1 MSNGFYT
8 AAQAMLLQQRRLNTI
23 SNNIANV
30 KTNGY
35 KKEETVISSF
45 QENLLYRIENNQKTQ
60 IGSVSNLQGIDEINF
75 RFDIANLE
83 DTNRSLDIALVSE
96 GFFTVKSNNTIFFTR
111 DGSFNIDSEGYLVT
125 SQGARVQ
132 GSKGDIRVI
141 DDSFVVNETGQV
153 RNSKGQL
160 IDTLLIQAPNEQ
172 SNLIK
177 MENGYFTETSGNMQ
191 TTTPWVIQSMLEN
204 SNVDVTEEMTQLIEV
219 QRNFQSVA
227 NALKTIDGLN
237 ARAVSEIGKV

>member
-8 AAQAMLLQQRRLNTI
+8 AAQAMLIQQRRLNTI

-35 KKEETVISSF
+35 KKEETVISTFEESL
-45 QENLLYRIENNQKTQ
+45 QYRIQNNQKTL
-60 IGSVSNLQGIDEINF
+60 IGSESRLIGIDEINF
-75 RFDIANLE
+75 RVDIANLE

-96 GFFTVKSNNTIFFTR
+96 GFFTVRQNNTIFFTR

-125 SQGARVQ
+125 SKGARVQ
-132 GSKGDIRVI
+132 GMKGDIRVMN
-141 DDSFVVNETGQV
+141 DSFIVNETGLVINSNGQV
-153 RNSKGQL
+153 
-160 IDTLLIQAPNEQ
+160 IDRLSIQTPNDN
-172 SNLIK
+172 SNLVK
-177 MENGYFTETSGNMQ
+177 MENGYFTETSGNMTQ
-191 TTTPWVIQSMLEN
+191 TNPWVIQSMLEN
-204 SNVDVTEEMTQLIEV
+204 SNVDVTEEMTQLMEV

>member
-8 AAQAMLLQQRRLNTI
+8 AAQAMLIQQRRLNTI

-35 KKEETVISSF
+35 KKEETVLSTFEESL
-45 QENLLYRIENNQKTQ
+45 QYRIQNNQKTL
-60 IGSVSNLQGIDEINF
+60 IGSESRLIGIDEINF
-75 RFDIANLE
+75 RVDIANLE

-96 GFFTVKSNNTIFFTR
+96 GFFTVRQNNTIFFTR

-125 SQGARVQ
+125 SKGARVQ
-132 GSKGDIRVI
+132 GMKGDIRVMN
-141 DDSFVVNETGQV
+141 DSFIVNETGLVMNSNGQV
-153 RNSKGQL
+153 
-160 IDTLLIQAPNEQ
+160 IDRLSIQTPNDN
-172 SNLIK
+172 SNLVK
-177 MENGYFTETSGNMQ
+177 MENGYFTETSGNMTQ
-191 TTTPWVIQSMLEN
+191 TNPWVIQSMLEN
-204 SNVDVTEEMTQLIEV
+204 SNVNVTEEMTQLMEV

>member
-8 AAQAMLLQQRRLNTI
+8 AVQAMLIQQRRLNTI

-35 KKEETVISSF
+35 KKEETVLSTFEESL
-45 QENLLYRIENNQKTQ
+45 QYRIQNNQKTL
-60 IGSVSNLQGIDEINF
+60 IGTESRLIGIDEINF
-75 RFDIANLE
+75 RVDIANLE

-96 GFFTVKSNNTIFFTR
+96 GFFTVRQNNTIFFTR

-125 SQGARVQ
+125 SKGARVQ
-132 GSKGDIRVI
+132 GMKGDIRVMN
-141 DDSFVVNETGQV
+141 DSFIVNETGLVMNSNGQV
-153 RNSKGQL
+153 
-160 IDTLLIQAPNEQ
+160 IDRLSIQTPNDN
-172 SNLIK
+172 SNLVK
-177 MENGYFTETSGNMQ
+177 MENGYFTETSGNMTQ
-191 TTTPWVIQSMLEN
+191 TNPWVIQSMLEN
-204 SNVDVTEEMTQLIEV
+204 SNVDVTEEMTQLMEV

>member
-8 AAQAMLLQQRRLNTI
+8 AAQAMLIQQRRLNTI

-35 KKEETVISSF
+35 KKEETVLSTFEESL
-45 QENLLYRIENNQKTQ
+45 QYRIQNNQKTL
-60 IGSVSNLQGIDEINF
+60 IGSESRLIGIDEINF
-75 RFDIANLE
+75 RVDIANLE

-96 GFFTVKSNNTIFFTR
+96 GFFTVRQNNTIFFTR

-125 SQGARVQ
+125 SKGARVQ
-132 GSKGDIRVI
+132 GMKGDIRVMN
-141 DDSFVVNETGQV
+141 DSFIVNETGLVINSNGQV
-153 RNSKGQL
+153 
-160 IDTLLIQAPNEQ
+160 IDRLSIQTPNDN
-172 SNLIK
+172 SNLVK
-177 MENGYFTETSGNMQ
+177 MENGYFTETSGNMTQ
-191 TTTPWVIQSMLEN
+191 TNPWVIQSMLEN
-204 SNVDVTEEMTQLIEV
+204 SNVNVTEEMTQLMEV

>member
-132 GSKGDIRVI
+132 GTKGDIRVI
-141 DDSFVVNETGQV
+141 DDSFIVNETGQV

-191 TTTPWVIQSMLEN
+191 TITPWVIQSMLEN

>member
-45 QENLLYRIENNQKTQ
+45 QESLNFRIDESGKTA
-60 IGSVSNLQGIDEINF
+60 IGSDSKLQGVEEINF
-75 RFDIANLE
+75 RFDPANLE

-96 GFFTVKSNNTIFFTR
+96 GFFTVKQNNEIFYTR
-111 DGSFNIDSEGYLVT
+111 DGSFEIDAMGYLIT
-125 SQGARVQ
+125 SNGARVQ
-132 GSKGDIRVI
+132 GMNGDIRVVN
-141 DDSFVVNETGQV
+141 DKFVADGTGV
-153 RNSKGQL
+153 IKNAKGQI
-160 IDTLLIQAPNEQ
+160 IDTLLIQTPNED
-172 SNLIK
+172 SKLVK
-177 MENGYFTETSGNMQ
+177 RENGYFSETAGNMER
-191 TTTPWVIQSMLEN
+191 TLPWVIQSMLER

>member
-8 AAQAMLLQQRRLNTI
+8 AAQAMLIQQRRLNTI

-35 KKEETVISSF
+35 KKEETVLSTFEESL
-45 QENLLYRIENNQKTQ
+45 QYRIQNNQKTL
-60 IGSVSNLQGIDEINF
+60 IGTESRLIGIDEINF
-75 RFDIANLE
+75 RVDIANLE

-96 GFFTVKSNNTIFFTR
+96 GFFTVRQNNTIFFTR

-125 SQGARVQ
+125 SKGARVQ
-132 GSKGDIRVI
+132 GMKGDIRVMN
-141 DDSFVVNETGQV
+141 DSFIVNETGLVINSNGQV
-153 RNSKGQL
+153 
-160 IDTLLIQAPNEQ
+160 IDRLSIQTPNDN
-172 SNLIK
+172 SNLVK
-177 MENGYFTETSGNMQ
+177 MENGYFTETSGNMTQ
-191 TTTPWVIQSMLEN
+191 TNPWVIQSMLEN
-204 SNVDVTEEMTQLIEV
+204 SNVDVTEEMTQLMEV

>member
-8 AAQAMLLQQRRLNTI
+8 AAQAMLIQQRRLNTI

-35 KKEETVISSF
+35 KKEETVLSTFEESL
-45 QENLLYRIENNQKTQ
+45 QYRIQNNQKTL
-60 IGSVSNLQGIDEINF
+60 IGSEFRLIGIDEINF
-75 RFDIANLE
+75 RVDIANLE

-96 GFFTVKSNNTIFFTR
+96 GFFTVRQNNTIFFTR

-125 SQGARVQ
+125 SKGARVQ
-132 GSKGDIRVI
+132 GMKGDIRVMN
-141 DDSFVVNETGQV
+141 DSFIVNETGLVINSNGQV
-153 RNSKGQL
+153 
-160 IDTLLIQAPNEQ
+160 IDRLSIQTPNDN
-172 SNLIK
+172 SNLVK
-177 MENGYFTETSGNMQ
+177 MENGYFTETSGNMTQ
-191 TTTPWVIQSMLEN
+191 TNPWVIQSMLEN
-204 SNVDVTEEMTQLIEV
+204 SNVDVTEEMTQLMEV

>member
-23 SNNIANV
+23 ANNIANV

-35 KKEETVISSF
+35 KKEETIISSF
-45 QENLLYRIENNQKTQ
+45 QESLKYRIDEAGKTL
-60 IGSVSNLQGIDEINF
+60 IGSESKLQGIDEINF
-75 RFDIANLE
+75 RFDPANLE

-96 GFFTVKSNNTIFFTR
+96 GFFTVRLNNEILYTR

-125 SQGARVQ
+125 SNGARVQ
-132 GSKGDIRVI
+132 GTKGDIRVLN
-141 DDSFVVNETGQV
+141 DKFVVFESGIVKSSTGQV
-153 RNSKGQL
+153 

-177 MENGYFTETSGNMQ
+177 MQNGYFAETTGNMGQ
-191 TTTPWVIQSMLEN
+191 ITPWVIQSMLEN
-204 SNVDVTEEMTQLIEV
+204 SNVDVTEEMTRLIEV

>member
-8 AAQAMLLQQRRLNTI
+8 AAQAMLIQQRRLNTI

-35 KKEETVISSF
+35 KKEETVISTFEESL
-45 QENLLYRIENNQKTQ
+45 QYRIQYNQKTL
-60 IGSVSNLQGIDEINF
+60 IGSESRLIGIDEINF
-75 RFDIANLE
+75 RVDIANLE

-96 GFFTVKSNNTIFFTR
+96 GFFTVRQNNTIFFTR

-125 SQGARVQ
+125 SKGARVQ
-132 GSKGDIRVI
+132 GMKGDIRVMN
-141 DDSFVVNETGQV
+141 DSFIVNETGLVINSNGQV
-153 RNSKGQL
+153 
-160 IDTLLIQAPNEQ
+160 IDRLSIQTPNDN
-172 SNLIK
+172 SNLVK
-177 MENGYFTETSGNMQ
+177 MENGYFTETSGNMTQ
-191 TTTPWVIQSMLEN
+191 TNPWVIQSMLEN
-204 SNVDVTEEMTQLIEV
+204 SNVDVTEEMTQLMEV

>member
-96 GFFTVKSNNTIFFTR
+96 GFFTVKSNNTIFYTR

-132 GSKGDIRVI
+132 GTKGDIRVI

-160 IDTLLIQAPNEQ
+160 IDTLLIQAPNVQ

>member
-8 AAQAMLLQQRRLNTI
+8 AAQAMLIQQRRLNTI

-35 KKEETVISSF
+35 KKEETVLSTFEESL
-45 QENLLYRIENNQKTQ
+45 QYRIQNNQKTL
-60 IGSVSNLQGIDEINF
+60 IGSESRLIGIDEINF
-75 RFDIANLE
+75 RVDIANLE

-96 GFFTVKSNNTIFFTR
+96 GFFTVRQNNTIFFTR

-125 SQGARVQ
+125 SKGARVQ
-132 GSKGDIRVI
+132 GMKGDIRVMN
-141 DDSFVVNETGQV
+141 DSFIVNETGLVMNSNGQV
-153 RNSKGQL
+153 
-160 IDTLLIQAPNEQ
+160 IDRLSIQTPNDN
-172 SNLIK
+172 SNLVK
-177 MENGYFTETSGNMQ
+177 MENGYFTETSGNMTQ
-191 TTTPWVIQSMLEN
+191 TNPWVIQSMLEN
-204 SNVDVTEEMTQLIEV
+204 SNVDVTEEMTQLMEV

>member
-8 AAQAMLLQQRRLNTI
+8 AAQAMLIQQRRLNTI

-35 KKEETVISSF
+35 KKEETVLSTFEESL
-45 QENLLYRIENNQKTQ
+45 QYRIQNNQKTL
-60 IGSVSNLQGIDEINF
+60 ISSESRLIGIDEINF
-75 RFDIANLE
+75 RVDIANLE

-96 GFFTVKSNNTIFFTR
+96 GFFTVRQNNTIFFTR

-125 SQGARVQ
+125 SKGARVQ
-132 GSKGDIRVI
+132 GMKGDIRVMN
-141 DDSFVVNETGQV
+141 DSFIVNETGLVINSNGQV
-153 RNSKGQL
+153 
-160 IDTLLIQAPNEQ
+160 IDRLSIQTPNDN
-172 SNLIK
+172 SNLVK
-177 MENGYFTETSGNMQ
+177 MENGYFTETSGNMTQ
-191 TTTPWVIQSMLEN
+191 TNPWVIQSMLEN
-204 SNVDVTEEMTQLIEV
+204 SNVDVTEEMTQLMEV

>member
-132 GSKGDIRVI
+132 GTKGDIRVI

>member
-8 AAQAMLLQQRRLNTI
+8 AAQAMLIQQRRLNTI

-35 KKEETVISSF
+35 KKEETVLSTFEESL
-45 QENLLYRIENNQKTQ
+45 QYRIQNNQKTL
-60 IGSVSNLQGIDEINF
+60 IGTESRLIGIDEINF
-75 RFDIANLE
+75 RVDIANLE

-96 GFFTVKSNNTIFFTR
+96 GFFTVRQNNTIFFTR

-125 SQGARVQ
+125 SKGARVQ
-132 GSKGDIRVI
+132 GMKGDIRVMN
-141 DDSFVVNETGQV
+141 DSFIVNETGLVMNSNGQV
-153 RNSKGQL
+153 
-160 IDTLLIQAPNEQ
+160 IDRLSIQTPNDN
-172 SNLIK
+172 SNLVK
-177 MENGYFTETSGNMQ
+177 MENGYFTETSGNMTQ
-191 TTTPWVIQSMLEN
+191 TNPWVIQSMLEN
-204 SNVDVTEEMTQLIEV
+204 SNVDVTEEMTQLMEV

>member
-45 QENLLYRIENNQKTQ
+45 QENLLYRIENNQKIE

-96 GFFTVKSNNTIFFTR
+96 GFFTVKTNNTVFYTR

-125 SQGARVQ
+125 SNGARVQ
-132 GSKGDIRVI
+132 GLKGDIRVM

-153 RNSKGQL
+153 RNSKGQIL
-160 IDTLLIQAPNEQ
+160 DTLLIKAPNEQ

-177 MENGYFTETSGNMQ
+177 MDNGYFSETSGKMQ
-191 TTTPWVIQSMLEN
+191 TITPWVIQSMLEN

>member
-132 GSKGDIRVI
+132 GTKGDIRVI

-172 SNLIK
+172 SSLIK

>member
-35 KKEETVISSF
+35 KKEETVISTF
-45 QENLLYRIENNQKTQ
+45 EENLLYRLENNQKTLV
-60 IGSVSNLQGIDEINF
+60 GSESKLQGIDEINF

-96 GFFTVKSNNTIFFTR
+96 GFFTVKQNNTLFFTR
-111 DGSFNIDSEGYLVT
+111 DGSFNIDAEGFLIT
-125 SQGARVQ
+125 SNGSRVQ
-132 GSKGDIRVI
+132 GTKGDIRVV
-141 DDSFVVNETGQV
+141 DDSFIVNEAGIV
-153 RNSKGQL
+153 MSSKGQV
-160 IDTLLIQAPNEQ
+160 IDTLVIQAPNDQ
-172 SNLIK
+172 SNLVK
-177 MENGYFTETSGNMQ
+177 MNNGYFTESTGNMSQ
-191 TTTPWVIQSMLEN
+191 SIPWVIQSMLEG

-219 QRNFQSVA
+219 QRNFQSVS
-227 NALKTIDGLN
+227 NALKAIDQLN
-237 ARAVSEIGKV
+237 ARAFSEIGKV

>member
-35 KKEETVISSF
+35 KKEETVISTF
-45 QENLLYRIENNQKTQ
+45 EENLLYRLENNQKTLV
-60 IGSVSNLQGIDEINF
+60 GSESKLQGIDEINF

-96 GFFTVKSNNTIFFTR
+96 GFFTVKQNNTLFFTR
-111 DGSFNIDSEGYLVT
+111 DGSFNIDAEGFLIT
-125 SQGARVQ
+125 SNGSRVQ
-132 GSKGDIRVI
+132 GTKGDIRVV
-141 DDSFVVNETGQV
+141 DDSFIVNEAGIV
-153 RNSKGQL
+153 MSSKGQV
-160 IDTLLIQAPNEQ
+160 IDTLLIQAPNDQ
-172 SNLIK
+172 SNLVK
-177 MENGYFTETSGNMQ
+177 MNNGYFTESTGNMSQ
-191 TTTPWVIQSMLEN
+191 SIPWVIQSMLEG

-219 QRNFQSVA
+219 QRNFQSVS
-227 NALKTIDGLN
+227 NALKAIDQLN
-237 ARAVSEIGKV
+237 ARAFSEIGKV

>member
-45 QENLLYRIENNQKTQ
+45 QESLLYRIENNQKTQ
-60 IGSVSNLQGIDEINF
+60 IGSVSNLQGIDEINL

-96 GFFTVKSNNTIFFTR
+96 GFFTVKSNNTIFYTR

-132 GSKGDIRVI
+132 GTKGDIRVI

>member
-8 AAQAMLLQQRRLNTI
+8 AAQAMLIQQRRLNTI
-23 SNNIANV
+23 ANNIANV

-45 QENLLYRIENNQKTQ
+45 QESLNYRIDEAGKTR
-60 IGSVSNLQGIDEINF
+60 IGSSSKLQGIDEINF

-96 GFFTVKSNNTIFFTR
+96 GFFTVKQNDQIYYTR
-111 DGSFNIDSEGYLVT
+111 DGSFEIDIEGYLVT
-125 SQGARVQ
+125 SNGARVQ
-132 GSKGDIRVI
+132 GTKGDIRVI
-141 DDSFVVNETGQV
+141 DDNFIALDSGIITNARGQI
-153 RNSKGQL
+153 L
-160 IDTLLIQAPNEQ
+160 DTLQIVAPNEDTKLVKLQ
-172 SNLIK
+172 
-177 MENGYFTETSGNMQ
+177 NGYFAETTGNMKQ
-191 TTTPWVIQSMLEN
+191 TTPWVMQSMLEH

-237 ARAVSEIGKV
+237 ARAMSEIGKV

>member
-8 AAQAMLLQQRRLNTI
+8 AAQAMLIQQRRLNTI
-23 SNNIANV
+23 ANNIANV

-45 QENLLYRIENNQKTQ
+45 QESLNYRIDEAGKTR
-60 IGSVSNLQGIDEINF
+60 IGSSSKLQGIDEINF

-96 GFFTVKSNNTIFFTR
+96 GFFTVKQNDQIYYTR
-111 DGSFNIDSEGYLVT
+111 DGSFEIDIEGYLVT
-125 SQGARVQ
+125 SNGARVQ
-132 GSKGDIRVI
+132 GTKGDIRVI
-141 DDSFVVNETGQV
+141 DDNFIALDSGIITNARGQI
-153 RNSKGQL
+153 L
-160 IDTLLIQAPNEQ
+160 DTLQIVAPNENTKLVKLQ
-172 SNLIK
+172 
-177 MENGYFTETSGNMQ
+177 NGYFAETTGNMKQ
-191 TTTPWVIQSMLEN
+191 TTPWVMQSMLEH

-237 ARAVSEIGKV
+237 ARAMSEIGKV

>member
-8 AAQAMLLQQRRLNTI
+8 AAQAMLIQQRRLNTI

-35 KKEETVISSF
+35 KKEETVLSTFEESL
-45 QENLLYRIENNQKTQ
+45 QYRIQNNQKTL
-60 IGSVSNLQGIDEINF
+60 IGSESRLIGIDEINF
-75 RFDIANLE
+75 RVDIANLE

-96 GFFTVKSNNTIFFTR
+96 GFFTVRQNNTIFFTR

-125 SQGARVQ
+125 SKGARVQ
-132 GSKGDIRVI
+132 GMKGDIRVMN
-141 DDSFVVNETGQV
+141 DSFIVNETGLVINSNGQV
-153 RNSKGQL
+153 
-160 IDTLLIQAPNEQ
+160 IDRLSIQTPNDN
-172 SNLIK
+172 SNLVK
-177 MENGYFTETSGNMQ
+177 MENGYFTETSGNMTQ
-191 TTTPWVIQSMLEN
+191 TNPWVIQSMLEN
-204 SNVDVTEEMTQLIEV
+204 SNVDVTEEMTQLMEV

>member
-45 QENLLYRIENNQKTQ
+45 QENLLYRIENNQKTL
-60 IGSVSNLQGIDEINF
+60 IGSVSNLQGVDEINF

-96 GFFTVKSNNTIFFTR
+96 GFFTVKSNNSIYYTR

-125 SQGARVQ
+125 SNGARVQ
-132 GSKGDIRVI
+132 GTKGDIRVI
-141 DDSFVVNETGQV
+141 DDQFVVNETGQV
-153 RNSKGQL
+153 FNSNGQV

-172 SNLIK
+172 SNIVK

-191 TTTPWVIQSMLEN
+191 T
-204 SNVDVTEEMTQLIEV
+204 
-219 QRNFQSVA
+219 RGVA
-227 NALKTIDGLN
+227 PADTS
-237 ARAVSEIGKV
+237 R

>member
-132 GSKGDIRVI
+132 GTKGDIRVI

-160 IDTLLIQAPNEQ
+160 VETLLIQAPNEQ

>member
-8 AAQAMLLQQRRLNTI
+8 AAQAMLIQQRRLNTI

-35 KKEETVISSF
+35 KKEETVLSTFEESL
-45 QENLLYRIENNQKTQ
+45 QYRIQNNQKTL
-60 IGSVSNLQGIDEINF
+60 IGSESRLIGIDEINF
-75 RFDIANLE
+75 RVDIANLE

-96 GFFTVKSNNTIFFTR
+96 GFFTVRQNNTIFFTR

-125 SQGARVQ
+125 SKGARVQ
-132 GSKGDIRVI
+132 GMKGDIRVMN
-141 DDSFVVNETGQV
+141 DSFIVNEAGLVMNSNGQV
-153 RNSKGQL
+153 
-160 IDTLLIQAPNEQ
+160 IDRLSIQTPNDN
-172 SNLIK
+172 SNLVK
-177 MENGYFTETSGNMQ
+177 MENGYFTETSGNMTQ
-191 TTTPWVIQSMLEN
+191 TNPWVIQSMLEN
-204 SNVDVTEEMTQLIEV
+204 SNVDVTEEMTQLMEV